1 MGTIKQGIL
10 GGFRGRVGNVIGST
24 WKGQDVMKIR
34 PASVFNPNTERQQL
48 QRAKFGLVGR
58 FNKAHLN
65 LIRIGFRAYTKNMT
79 AVNAAMSYNM
89 ANAVTGTFPDLSID
103 FNKAMISMGTLAAV
117 NAVSAV
123 SEASATVTLNWTP
136 GIQASNGTDSDQ
148 VIASLYDK
156 LSEEVIYFPGCASR
170 QEGTASLSL
179 PAYWSSRTAEVFVFL
194 VSLEGNGS
202 ASTRELVSNTVYAG
216 SVEIM

>member
-1 MGTIKQGIL
+1 MGIIKKGIL

-34 PASVFNPNTERQQL
+34 PASVFNPNTERQQE

-58 FNKAHLN
+58 FNQAHLN

-89 ANAVTGTFPDLSID
+89 ANAVTGTFPNLDID
-103 FNKAMISMGTLAAV
+103 FGKVMISMGTLAPV
-117 NAVSAV
+117 NVVSAL
-123 SEASATVTLNWTP
+123 SEASASVTLGWT
-136 GIQASNGTDSDQ
+136 SNLQSANGRDSDQ

-156 LSEEVIYFPGCASR
+156 QTGEVASFLACASR
-170 QEGTASLSL
+170 QEESVSLSL
-179 PAYWSSRTAEVFVFL
+179 PANWSGRAAEVFVFL
-194 VSLEGNGS
+194 ISLEGTGLA
-202 ASTRELVSNTVYAG
+202 ASRESVSNTAYGG
-216 SVEIM
+216 SVAIL

>member
-34 PASVFNPNTERQQL
+34 PASVFNPNTERQQQ

-79 AVNAAMSYNM
+79 AGNAAMSYNL
-89 ANAVTGTFPDLSID
+89 ANAVTGIFPDLSID
-103 FNKAMISMGTLAAV
+103 FSKVMISMGTLTPV
-117 NAVSAV
+117 NEVSTT
-123 SEASATVTLNWTP
+123 SEASASITLNWAP
-136 GIQASNGTDSDQ
+136 NIQTARGKDSDQ
-148 VIASLYDK
+148 LIASLYDT
-156 LSEEVIYFPGCASR
+156 LTGEVIYFPACASR
-170 QEGTASLSL
+170 LESTVSLSL
-179 PAYWSSRTAEVFVFL
+179 PANWSGRTAEVFVFL
-194 VSLEGNGS
+194 VSLEGNGLA
-202 ASTRELVSNTVYAG
+202 ASRDSVSNTVYAG
-216 SVEIM
+216 TVAIL